1 MTAAVLAMNACDP
14 DVCFMITGTHG
25 INGYIASEPIL
36 NETVKNNEYF
46 AFPGKYLIEEGY
58 PSSTATLEWVI
69 SLLFPGD
76 SGDSSELYDR
86 INREVESVDPG
97 DSNLIFLPFLRGNR
111 DNSRAA
117 GTWIG
122 LRNEHSRP
130 HFLAAVYEGV
140 VFTHML
146 QMEHIFKNREK
157 PRKIRMAGGATNS
170 GIWMH
175 IFADTFNIPLEIVP
189 NEEMGAK
196 GAAIIAAVSVHM
208 YPDFKAAV
216 NSMTRTGETV
226 YPRKEYTDIYRK
238 KLERFKTIVASL
250 DPCWEIFS

>member
-1 MTAAVLAMNACDP
+1 M
-14 DVCFMITGTHG
+14 
-25 INGYIASEPIL
+25 
-36 NETVKNNEYF
+36 
-46 AFPGKYLIEEGY
+46 
-58 PSSTATLEWVI
+58 
-69 SLLFPGD
+69 
-76 SGDSSELYDR
+76 
-86 INREVESVDPG
+86 ESVDPN

-111 DNSRAA
+111 DNNHAA

-122 LRNEHSRP
+122 LRNEHTRP
-130 HFLAAVYEGV
+130 HLLAAVYEGV

-146 QMEHIFKNREK
+146 QMEHIFKSRDK

-208 YPDFKAAV
+208 YPDFKTAI

-250 DPCWEIFS
+250 DPCWEVFSQRQPLKEN